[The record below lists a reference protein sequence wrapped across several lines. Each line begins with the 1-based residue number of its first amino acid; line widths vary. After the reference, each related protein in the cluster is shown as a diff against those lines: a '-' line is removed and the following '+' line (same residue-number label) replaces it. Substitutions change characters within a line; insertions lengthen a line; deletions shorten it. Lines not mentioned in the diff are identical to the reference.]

1 MSCPRVSNRLLLLK
15 GTEVSTPCVT
25 TAQPY
30 PRHSALLNE
39 VLRLGSQRS
48 QFHFLP
54 PSLPHHQIIFGRRV
68 FKNATRLFSRKTKS
82 SVECRKN
89 ATALSFH
96 EQSRAWLTYQQSR
109 KRSAERSPLD
119 QVLGGRGRAALLQ
132 FHHLNSAHALT
143 YFEHAEA

>member
-39 VLRLGSQRS
+39 VMRLRSQRS

-54 PSLPHHQIIFGRRV
+54 PLFSPTIIFGRRV
-68 FKNATRLFSRKTKS
+68 LKNATRFFSRKTKS

-132 FHHLNSAHALT
+132 FHHLNSAHALR
-143 YFEHAEA
+143 YYEPAAA